1 MAVTKNEIPMRDV
14 DYQVDTIGDKNTG
27 ALGYMTSNK
36 NSITINHRLGDNEWN
51 EKSESDC
58 TIIHEQKHRDNHQ
71 QGMFAYAV
79 SREQAYRLAMHD
91 EISANIA
98 ELLLLRKKYIETGD
112 ISIFEKEKGGKFA
125 FYGEAIK
132 NGEINPKSK
141 YQEDFNNEM
150 HFIVMKTQNMWLE
163 RFASSDTYVNECMHS
178 VKTNYNEK
186 YARYFDENYQ
196 RGVDIAYNIGGVNF
210 ANYMDAD
217 VEIPYVGQKK
227 LDLTEAETLSNEEVA
242 AKFNIP
248 AYDGTMSLGQY
259 QSLVQHKLLLDRS
272 IDEKYIDSR
281 EHYEDLKN
289 NADLSGMYDAI
300 DQHLIDI
307 AVNSA
312 ARDYRDQDVSVSN
325 DDAYNKAL
333 NELYMFEAD
342 KNIYPDGAVCMRNAL
357 VSDDLEKKIESRK
370 LPDEAKKIYNR
381 SSPEII
387 GEEIKSWGK
396 SLFDS
401 VSSGINKVKN
411 WFIPEQYQEVKNEI
425 INPINDKDPS
435 YRKWQDKDGSRV
447 SEIQK
452 RRLPD
457 MTKNVIQRPTASKKD
472 NDIENFKKNI
482 GAGHDRVVAMRQ
494 KLTTGH
500 DSYLKKQNPLE
511 SIYNLRFERARP
523 ISYGNKHPITA
534 EMLQQQL
541 KLANGGR

>member
-1 MAVTKNEIPMRDV
+1 
-14 DYQVDTIGDKNTG
+14 
-27 ALGYMTSNK
+27 
-36 NSITINHRLGDNEWN
+36 
-51 EKSESDC
+51 
-58 TIIHEQKHRDNHQ
+58 
-71 QGMFAYAV
+71 
-79 SREQAYRLAMHD
+79 
-91 EISANIA
+91 
-98 ELLLLRKKYIETGD
+98 
-112 ISIFEKEKGGKFA
+112 
-125 FYGEAIK
+125 
-132 NGEINPKSK
+132 
-141 YQEDFNNEM
+141 
-150 HFIVMKTQNMWLE
+150 
-163 RFASSDTYVNECMHS
+163 
-178 VKTNYNEK
+178 
-186 YARYFDENYQ
+186 
-196 RGVDIAYNIGGVNF
+196 
-210 ANYMDAD
+210 
-217 VEIPYVGQKK
+217 
-227 LDLTEAETLSNEEVA
+227 
-242 AKFNIP
+242 
-248 AYDGTMSLGQY
+248 
-259 QSLVQHKLLLDRS
+259 
-272 IDEKYIDSR
+272 
-281 EHYEDLKN
+281 
-289 NADLSGMYDAI
+289 
-300 DQHLIDI
+300 LIDI